1 VALPRQGQL
10 DEGVQSGLQAIA
22 LAHDD
27 PLAHFQLG
35 AVLSRMGWYER
46 SLQAFELCL
55 AILPSFAIAHR
66 YVSLVAAKLGHHERS
81 ATHLESARRIEGLPQ
96 PALD

>member
-1 VALPRQGQL
+1 M
-10 DEGVQSGLQAIA
+10 QSGLQAIA
-22 LAHDD
+22 LAHDL

-55 AILPSFAIAHR
+55 AILPNFAIAHR
-66 YVSLVAAKLGHHERS
+66 YVSQVAGKLGQTER
-81 ATHLESARRIEGLPQ
+81 AAQHREAARRVLAEGLPQ

>member
-1 VALPRQGQL
+1 
-10 DEGVQSGLQAIA
+10 
-22 LAHDD
+22 
-27 PLAHFQLG
+27 
-35 AVLSRMGWYER
+35 
-46 SLQAFELCL
+46 LQAFELCL